1 LPTKSTSDKRSP
13 ATTRFD
19 PKEETP
25 NAPYVQTLRSHG
37 RLHRPCPLEHGGLRG
52 RRRGG
57 RGKTWLAIGAG
68 LAIGLAALG
77 GGLGQ
82 GRAAASALE
91 GISRNPQAS
100 GKIFTPMIIA
110 LALTES
116 LVLLA
121 FLIANTLSGKI
132 GGQ

>member
-1 LPTKSTSDKRSP
+1 MSKLFVPLAAFIVLALSSTAAFAAD
-13 ATTRFD
+13 
-19 PKEETP
+19 
-25 NAPYVQTLRSHG
+25 
-37 RLHRPCPLEHGGLRG
+37 GGG
-52 RRRGG
+52 DE
-57 RGKTWLAIGAG
+57 GKTWLAIGAG

-132 GGQ
+132 GAQ

>member
-1 LPTKSTSDKRSP
+1 MRRNLKILSSLLFAAVCVLASSSAFAAD
-13 ATTRFD
+13 A
-19 PKEETP
+19 
-25 NAPYVQTLRSHG
+25 A
-37 RLHRPCPLEHGGLRG
+37 GG
-52 RRRGG
+52 GG
-57 RGKTWLAIGAG
+57 SGSRELGAAIGAG

-82 GRAAASALE
+82 GRSAGAALE
-91 GISRNPQAS
+91 GIARNPQAS

-121 FLIANTLSGKI
+121 WLIANALSGKI
-132 GGQ
+132 G

>member
-1 LPTKSTSDKRSP
+1 MRRNLKVLSTLFF
-13 ATTRFD
+13 ATLCFFASSAAFAADAAT
-19 PKEETP
+19 
-25 NAPYVQTLRSHG
+25 
-37 RLHRPCPLEHGGLRG
+37 GGGSGSREMG
-52 RRRGG
+52 
-57 RGKTWLAIGAG
+57 LAIGAG

-82 GRAAASALE
+82 GRAASAALE

-116 LVLLA
+116 LVLLSW
-121 FLIANTLSGKI
+121 LIANALSGKI
-132 GGQ
+132 GG

>member
-1 LPTKSTSDKRSP
+1 MRPLLKLL
-13 ATTRFD
+13 
-19 PKEETP
+19 
-25 NAPYVQTLRSHG
+25 APSLVAAVTLLVSSAAFAADG
-37 RLHRPCPLEHGGLRG
+37 AAGGD
-52 RRRGG
+52 GG
-57 RGKTWLAIGAG
+57 GSRELGLAIGAG

-82 GRAAASALE
+82 GRAASSALE

-100 GKIFTPMIIA
+100 GKIFVPMIIG

-121 FLIANTLSGKI
+121 WIIANSLSGKI
-132 GGQ
+132 GG